1 MNESSKEG
9 FLCRKVRKYP
19 ALLSREPEEDS
30 RGDKGALTE
39 RGFPEGRE
47 GLKKAYFAYPYARED
62 PASNPFRAFFAIG
75 NCISYRRKKWQYALA
90 PDRET
95 AGTHP
100 GKKEKE
106 GTALTETKTRIAV
119 IGIII
124 EDRRQAEKVN
134 ALLHQYGSYVI
145 GRMGL
150 PYEKKQVNII
160 SVVLDAPMDAISA
173 LSGKLGR
180 LPGVS
185 ARAIYSKTARGA
197 CGPQQP
203 EGNGPAQGGQEG

>member
-1 MNESSKEG
+1 MNEAPKEG
-9 FLCRKVRKYP
+9 LFCREVRKYP
-19 ALLSREPEEDS
+19 
-30 RGDKGALTE
+30 ALTE

-62 PASNPFRAFFAIG
+62 PASDPFRAFFVRYVATKIFT
-75 NCISYRRKKWQYALA
+75 
-90 PDRET
+90 PDREKL
-95 AGTHP
+95 P
-100 GKKEKE
+100 GHIRQKRKKE
-106 GTALTETKTRIAV
+106 GTALTETETRIAV

-185 ARAIYSKTARGA
+185 ARAIYSKAVQDAERA
-197 CGPQQP
+197 QRPK
-203 EGNGPAQGGQEG
+203 GNPPAQGGQEG

>member
-1 MNESSKEG
+1 MRTHTPG
-9 FLCRKVRKYP
+9 RI
-19 ALLSREPEEDS
+19 LLRIRS
-30 RGDKGALTE
+30 
-39 RGFPEGRE
+39 GR
-47 GLKKAYFAYPYARED
+47 
-62 PASNPFRAFFAIG
+62 FFSAIG

-185 ARAIYSKTARGA
+185 ARAIYSKAVQDAERA
-197 CGPQQP
+197 QRPK
-203 EGNGPAQGGQEG
+203 GNPPAQGGQEG

>member
-1 MNESSKEG
+1 MPGSEKISCADRKG
-9 FLCRKVRKYP
+9 FSRGKRK
-19 ALLSREPEEDS
+19 PEE
-30 RGDKGALTE
+30 
-39 RGFPEGRE
+39 
-47 GLKKAYFAYPYARED
+47 GLFCVPIRPGGSCFESVPGVFYAG
-62 PASNPFRAFFAIG
+62 PG
-75 NCISYRRKKWQYALA
+75 
-90 PDRET
+90 ET

-185 ARAIYSKTARGA
+185 ARAIYSKAVQDAERA
-197 CGPQQP
+197 QRPK
-203 EGNGPAQGGQEG
+203 GNPPAQGGQEG

>member
-1 MNESSKEG
+1 M
-9 FLCRKVRKYP
+9 CREVRKYP
-19 ALLSREPEEDS
+19 AL
-30 RGDKGALTE
+30 TE
-39 RGFPEGRE
+39 RDFPEGRE
-47 GLKKAYFAYPYARED
+47 SLKKAYFAYPYAWED
-62 PASNPFRAFFAIG
+62 PASDPFRAFFT
-75 NCISYRRKKWQYALA
+75 
-90 PDRET
+90 PDREKL
-95 AGTHP
+95 P
-100 GKKEKE
+100 GHTRQKRKKE

-185 ARAIYSKTARGA
+185 ARAIYSKAVQDADRA
-197 CGPQQP
+197 QQP
-203 EGNGPAQGGQEG
+203 KGHPPAQEGQEG

>member
-1 MNESSKEG
+1 MPGSEKISCADRKG
-9 FLCRKVRKYP
+9 FSRGKRK
-19 ALLSREPEEDS
+19 PEE
-30 RGDKGALTE
+30 
-39 RGFPEGRE
+39 
-47 GLKKAYFAYPYARED
+47 GLFCVPIRPGGSCFESV
-62 PASNPFRAFFAIG
+62 PGVFFAIG
-75 NCISYRRKKWQYALA
+75 NCISYRRKKCQYALA

-185 ARAIYSKTARGA
+185 ARAIYSKAVQDAERA
-197 CGPQQP
+197 QRPK
-203 EGNGPAQGGQEG
+203 GNPPAQGGQEG

>member
-1 MNESSKEG
+1 MRTHTPGRILLRIRSG
-9 FLCRKVRKYP
+9 RFFLREEIAFPIAEKNGNTH
-19 ALLSREPEEDS
+19 SRRTEKLPE
-30 RGDKGALTE
+30 R
-39 RGFPEGRE
+39 
-47 GLKKAYFAYPYARED
+47 
-62 PASNPFRAFFAIG
+62 I
-75 NCISYRRKKWQYALA
+75 
-90 PDRET
+90 
-95 AGTHP
+95 P

-185 ARAIYSKTARGA
+185 ARAIYSKAVQDAERA
-197 CGPQQP
+197 QRPK
-203 EGNGPAQGGQEG
+203 GNPPAQGGQEG

>member
-1 MNESSKEG
+1 MPGSEKISCADRKG
-9 FLCRKVRKYP
+9 FSRGKRK
-19 ALLSREPEEDS
+19 PEE
-30 RGDKGALTE
+30 
-39 RGFPEGRE
+39 
-47 GLKKAYFAYPYARED
+47 GLFCVPIRPGGSCFESV
-62 PASNPFRAFFAIG
+62 PGVFLRRTGG
-75 NCISYRRKKWQYALA
+75 NCRGI
-90 PDRET
+90 
-95 AGTHP
+95 P

-185 ARAIYSKTARGA
+185 ARAIYSKAVQDAERA
-197 CGPQQP
+197 QRPK
-203 EGNGPAQGGQEG
+203 GNPPAQGGQEG

>member
-1 MNESSKEG
+1 MNEAPKEG
-9 FLCRKVRKYP
+9 LFCREVRKYP
-19 ALLSREPEEDS
+19 AL
-30 RGDKGALTE
+30 TE
-39 RGFPEGRE
+39 RDFPEGRE
-47 GLKKAYFAYPYARED
+47 SLKKAYFAYPYARED
-62 PASNPFRAFFAIG
+62 PASDPFRAFF
-75 NCISYRRKKWQYALA
+75 YAG
-90 PDRET
+90 PGET
-95 AGTHP
+95 AGAYP
-100 GKKEKE
+100 AKKKKE

-185 ARAIYSKTARGA
+185 ARAIYSKAVQDAERA
-197 CGPQQP
+197 QRPK
-203 EGNGPAQGGQEG
+203 GNPPAQGGQEG